1 MYVLIVTLLLSE
13 LRVTEAVSAY
23 SPTRPLC
30 SGHMGPGSLS
40 NDNTGHCTGH
50 WAGMQEGGRQTK
62 TINRRK
68 INFFYL
74 QTFILDIL
82 FFIDNLFSRFA

>member
-40 NDNTGHCTGH
+40 NDNSGH
-50 WAGMQEGGRQTK
+50 WALGGDAGRWEADK
-62 TINRRK
+62 N
-68 INFFYL
+68 YL
-74 QTFILDIL
+74 
-82 FFIDNLFSRFA
+82 